1 MTKKAMLIPCPVTED
16 DKYKLQCRLMDDL
29 FATLGARRPIP
40 EDESKEYAL
49 ARDQYS
55 IAQVYLTA
63 REFVNVC
70 DLAPIEH

>member
-1 MTKKAMLIPCPVTED
+1 MKTLIPCPVTED

-29 FATLGARRPIP
+29 FATLKARRRVTA
-40 EDESKEYAL
+40 DDCKEYAL
-49 ARDQYS
+49 ARDQHS

-70 DLAPIEH
+70 DLAPIVH

>member
-1 MTKKAMLIPCPVTED
+1 MKTLIPCPATED

-29 FATLGARRPIP
+29 FATLKARRRVT
-40 EDESKEYAL
+40 EDDCKEYAL
-49 ARDQYS
+49 TRDQYS